1 MTWCHFFMPIFEN
14 LFILSSSAMFLFM
27 SFLFLH
33 PLPLYMMGIFVIVF
47 WTLTCLQCPITC
59 HQYRG
64 EFSFPMHIVLVLWT
78 QFVHLFLFLL
88 SEMCDFNFTC
98 VGVGDIMWCWPI
110 IASLSLVNSYFISE
124 ETKLTIFN
132 KKKSSWKIYDF
143 FLLMEN
149 SIIFFLLNLYLE
161 LFIFKILSSL
171 LHLRKKNNV
180 TGCFNRDDENI
191 CPTVL

>member
-132 KKKSSWKIYDF
+132 KKKKF
-143 FLLMEN
+143 MEN
-149 SIIFFLLNLYLE
+149 LRFLPLNGKFHYFFFTESIFRVIYF
-161 LFIFKILSSL
+161 
-171 LHLRKKNNV
+171 
-180 TGCFNRDDENI
+180 
-191 CPTVL
+191 